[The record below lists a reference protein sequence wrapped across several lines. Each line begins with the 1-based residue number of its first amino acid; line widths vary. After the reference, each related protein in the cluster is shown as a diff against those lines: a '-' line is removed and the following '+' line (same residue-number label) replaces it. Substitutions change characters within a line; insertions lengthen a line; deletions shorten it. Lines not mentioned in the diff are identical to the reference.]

1 MKNIL
6 SEIDIVAQEKS
17 WWFGRKFKHP
27 ETGNMV
33 RFLSL
38 PPEEQQKLNQYVK
51 TNSPKE
57 FEISKIPP
65 QVPQVSP
72 KKEIPQISRV
82 PKENAPPKEKVPK
95 EKAPKDEGSPKEKVP
110 KEKAPKDEGSK
121 VKKFVNDFVS
131 KYDVDPR
138 AAVDLI
144 HFLESLGK

>member
-1 MKNIL
+1 MSIL
-6 SEIDIVAQEKS
+6 SEIDIVAQEKP

-95 EKAPKDEGSPKEKVP
+95 EKAPKDEGS
-110 KEKAPKDEGSK
+110 K

-138 AAVDLI
+138 DAVDLI

>member
-6 SEIDIVAQEKS
+6 SEIDIAAQEKS

-27 ETGNMV
+27 GTGNMV

-57 FEISKIPP
+57 FEIPKTQP

-72 KKEIPQISRV
+72 KKEIPQV
-82 PKENAPPKEKVPK
+82 LQAPLKERAPK
-95 EKAPKDEGSPKEKVP
+95 EKAP

-144 HFLESLGK
+144 KFLESLGEGRGYEWD

>member
-65 QVPQVSP
+65 QVPQVLP

-82 PKENAPPKEKVPK
+82 PKE
-95 EKAPKDEGSPKEKVP
+95 KAPPKEKVP